1 MRSGVLGCLL
11 VLLVPRVG
19 VAQEARLGDAREA
32 ALAADSEVTEAVP
45 PPPDA
50 RAERSAEPSA
60 ADPVRAARL
69 EAWLD
74 VRASD
79 DQRDAILAGVS
90 GFVGGAVGI
99 GGGVWIWTDQLFGL
113 TDFGRP
119 MIGSLLVALG
129 ALELGLGIVA
139 LAAPPVSAQR
149 LARWRLA
156 IEGGLGAEELAGF
169 EGELRADADAARQGR
184 WITMA
189 GGAGLALAGAGV
201 ATLAGTLEGLSELDR
216 LYGGVVG
223 GVYGLFGLVLFAT
236 SFIES
241 PTETA
246 WSQYSLGQG
255 PRASAIA
262 IRPIVG
268 AGSLG
273 LAGTF

>member
-19 VAQEARLGDAREA
+19 VAQEARLGDASEA
-32 ALAADSEVTEAVP
+32 ALAADSEGTEAVP
-45 PPPDA
+45 PPPDVL
-50 RAERSAEPSA
+50 PSA
-60 ADPVRAARL
+60 ARAADPARAARL

-79 DQRDAILAGVS
+79 DQRDAIVAGVS
-90 GFVGGAVGI
+90 GI
-99 GGGVWIWTDQLFGL
+99 GGGTLGIAAGVWIWTDQLFGL

-129 ALELGLGIVA
+129 AIEVGWGIVA

-156 IEGGLGAEELAGF
+156 IEGGLSAEALASF

-184 WITMA
+184 WIAMA
-189 GGAGLALAGAGV
+189 GGAGLALAGAGI

-216 LYGGVVG
+216 LYGGLVG
-223 GVYGLFGLVLFAT
+223 GAYGLVGLLLFAT

-241 PTETA
+241 SAETA
-246 WSQYSLGQG
+246 WSQYSQGQG

>member
-1 MRSGVLGCLL
+1 MRSAVLGGLL
-11 VLLVPRVG
+11 LLLLAPR
-19 VAQEARLGDAREA
+19 A
-32 ALAADSEVTEAVP
+32 ALAQDASVGDPSEPAAPGEVTEAVP
-45 PPPDA
+45 PPPDVLP
-50 RAERSAEPSA
+50 SAPSA
-60 ADPVRAARL
+60 ADPARAARL

-139 LAAPPVSAQR
+139 FAAPPVSAQR

-156 IEGGLGAEELAGF
+156 IEGGLGAEELASF

-223 GVYGLFGLVLFAT
+223 GAYGLFGLLLFAT

-255 PRASAIA
+255 PRASAIS